1 MELTANSNEIHF
13 VTFTVID
20 WIDVFTRPIY
30 KDYII
35 ENLEY
40 CRKNK
45 GLEIFSYVIMPNHLH
60 LILRSKE
67 KPLSD
72 TIRDFK
78 TYTSKELFKLIKEN
92 PKESRK
98 EWMILLMKQAGKY
111 NSSNVN
117 HQFWQRDNQP
127 IKIWDNRQ
135 FKIKENYIH
144 QNPVVTGFVAHAH
157 DFLYSSACK
166 KSPLIVDVCE
176 YKQ

>member
-98 EWMILLMKQAGKY
+98 EWMILLMKQPE
-111 NSSNVN
+111 SITL
-117 HQFWQRDNQP
+117 Q
-127 IKIWDNRQ
+127 
-135 FKIKENYIH
+135 
-144 QNPVVTGFVAHAH
+144 T
-157 DFLYSSACK
+157 
-166 KSPLIVDVCE
+166 
-176 YKQ
+176 